1 MEKVEVIDFDHQG
14 RGIGKL
20 NNKTVFINNALPGEI
35 VEIKVLKE
43 KKNFIEADVSSILK
57 ESPIRIN
64 PVCPYFNKCGG
75 CDLMHISYEEQL
87 RFKQKK
93 IENIKNRFSN
103 IDFPIRDII
112 SSDNLYYR
120 NKVTFHVNNGK
131 IGYFKEKSNVLI
143 DIDSCLLLDK
153 KITEIYHLIKDN
165 MNLEGIDS
173 IVIRSSLNIDNSMI
187 IVYTNKKVNEQEII
201 NLFKDKVDSIII
213 SSKGNFKSI
222 FGNDYILEKLFSKK
236 FIITA
241 DSFFQVNTK
250 QTEKLYSKVI
260 EYVEPKNYETV
271 LDLYCGTGTIGIL
284 VSEGAKEVLGIELNK
299 SAVKSALENKKLND
313 TKNIAFYAGDTGE
326 ILSKHNYKV
335 DTVIVDPPRAGLSEL
350 AITEIFKVGAKKIVY
365 VSCDPMTL
373 MRDLNLLST
382 QYDVLE
388 LTPVDMFPNTSH
400 VECVTVL
407 CRKSIIK

>member
-14 RGIGKL
+14 RGIVKL

-260 EYVEPKNYETV
+260 EYV
-271 LDLYCGTGTIGIL
+271 
-284 VSEGAKEVLGIELNK
+284 
-299 SAVKSALENKKLND
+299 
-313 TKNIAFYAGDTGE
+313 
-326 ILSKHNYKV
+326 
-335 DTVIVDPPRAGLSEL
+335 
-350 AITEIFKVGAKKIVY
+350 
-365 VSCDPMTL
+365 
-373 MRDLNLLST
+373 
-382 QYDVLE
+382 
-388 LTPVDMFPNTSH
+388 
-400 VECVTVL
+400 
-407 CRKSIIK
+407 